1 MVLHFSF
8 PLAFGTP
15 EQSIES
21 IIGVGNHVTN
31 GVDVGNGGGSVGDD
45 GGGGGYGGLIVVAGH
60 RHKVFGGKMRRL
72 DVLLTVDTARAVGS
86 GGGRGFHPVFRA
98 RGLSFGSPGDGAGI
112 DWVLH
117 LVQTLDPEGLG
128 GMKQGWKELLGH
140 IDFTSIGKFQHGRG
154 FISASVFQNND
165 RMFARGCLENI
176 AKIR

>member
-15 EQSIES
+15 QQSIES

-31 GVDVGNGGGSVGDD
+31 GVDVGDGGDSVGDD

-98 RGLSFGSPGDGAGI
+98 RGLSFGSLNDTKVACDISKNNCVFI
-112 DWVLH
+112 DLYMVS
-117 LVQTLDPEGLG
+117 QRGPEN
-128 GMKQGWKELLGH
+128 M
-140 IDFTSIGKFQHGRG
+140 
-154 FISASVFQNND
+154 
-165 RMFARGCLENI
+165 
-176 AKIR
+176 